1 MYDVNTITAKGAE
14 LLAAATAADKLI
26 LDGCDATTTFVD
38 AATAA
43 LVESRPA
50 SALSN
55 TTTVSIIGATT
66 NHVTARASFIAGTN
80 TGGDANTLYLYGHK
94 QSAPSDIY
102 VIYVA
107 SSQEPFHLPE
117 TGDVA
122 NVYETLFN
130 MVYAA
135 NPDAVTTPGVSTY
148 CTLAEFN
155 LLKNRTVTTHEE
167 GDDTVG
173 EKQTILGD
181 KTFNGSTLLNGETHA
196 YSEFY
201 SSNGIFVFPA
211 IRVTAYDSNIQKITR
226 ITNIKNNTDL
236 GLGLLESKNLVDTID
251 NFVDTGNSY
260 YIRYGEYNVTKD
272 NIQTLVAQ
280 ITAAGF
286 TCNAMTGSD
295 IGSSALPFNHVYASE
310 LSISGD
316 FSMGGDFTSNSVTT
330 GGVTCSGDGHFAD
343 IYSQG
348 GISCDNIE
356 PYTDQG
362 VGVPVGS
369 VGSSNYPYNTVYV
382 GGMVV
387 TDTRIYCPIEGSVNY
402 AGSISFTHNTAVNQT
417 SVYGGNARLLLNTGV
432 SDNQSLINL
441 TVDGQKGL
449 QITYNTQISDYQLS
463 VTTSR
468 MNVTSDFV
476 TFSASTSVTIS
487 GNATIN
493 SLSVNELTGTQPTY
507 SGSTTT
513 VKVGSIVMAWVR
525 PNLVSG
531 NYFRAGETYH
541 SSGTTSDTST
551 TLEIAESANNTF
563 KRSTYSRIL
572 PNGVYAFLSD
582 VDNSV
587 ATCSLVQCLSLD

>member
-43 LVESRPA
+43 LIENRPA

-55 TTTVSIIGATT
+55 TTTVSIVGATT
-66 NHVTARASFIAGTN
+66 NHVMARASFIAGTN

-122 NVYETLFN
+122 NVYETLFD
-130 MVYAA
+130 MTYAA

-155 LLKNRTVTTHEE
+155 LLKNRTVTTHKED
-167 GDDTVG
+167 DDTAG
-173 EKQTILGD
+173 ENQTILGD
-181 KTFNGSTLLNGETHA
+181 KDFSGFTQFYGESHA

-201 SSNGIFVFPA
+201 SSNGIFVFPV
-211 IRVTAYDSNIQKITR
+211 IRVTAYNSSITKMTR
-226 ITNIKNNTDL
+226 ILNIKNNTSL
-236 GLGLLESKNLVDTID
+236 GLGLAESNVLVTNIETAVD
-251 NFVDTGNSY
+251 NGQSY
-260 YIRYGEYNVTKD
+260 YIRHGEYNVTSQ
-272 NIQTLVAQ
+272 NINTLVTQ
-280 ITAAGF
+280 INAAGF

-295 IGSSALPFNHVYASE
+295 IGSSTLPFNHVYATD

-343 IYSQG
+343 IYSHG

-369 VGSSNYPYNTVYV
+369 VGSSNYPYNAVYV

-387 TDTRIYCPIEGSVNY
+387 TDTQIYCPI
-402 AGSISFTHNTAVNQT
+402 AGSINYIGSIQFTHT
-417 SVYGGNARLLLNTGV
+417 SSDQVSIYGGQARLLMSTGV
-432 SDNQSLINL
+432 NDGHSYINL
-441 TVDGQKGL
+441 SVDGQTGIIIDYGSTL
-449 QITYNTQISDYQLS
+449 QDYITSFTTARATFTSQL
-463 VTTSR
+463 
-468 MNVTSDFV
+468 V
-476 TFSASTSVTIS
+476 TFSS
-487 GNATIN
+487 GTTVAINGEATIN
-493 SLSVNELTGTQPTY
+493 SLSVNELTGTEPTY
-507 SGSTTT
+507 SGSSTTIRP
-513 VKVGSIVMAWVR
+513 GSIIMIFIPLGTSMLEPGQTITSTSSAPCYYARTVG
-525 PNLVSG
+525 VSG
-531 NYFRAGETYH
+531 GVNVVK
-541 SSGTTSDTST
+541 TST
-551 TLEIAESANNTF
+551 AI
-563 KRSTYSRIL
+563 
-572 PNGVYAFLSD
+572 PNGVYACLCG
-582 VDNSV
+582 VN
-587 ATCSLVQCLSLD
+587 ATGAESWALVQCVSLA